1 VSADTYYSVSV
12 NCAHLHPSFG
22 QKTPEQELKEMQEE
36 EEAGEVDLNL
46 QEYKKQR
53 LQARQ
58 SPYPSIVVE
67 VRAMVPPEFTPPPPS
82 GPETP
87 NPVEDVEEPIDS
99 EFVQNL
105 EALFSKS
112 TLNTKVDGGFYDL
125 IGAHIETVSAVTP
138 MTLAQ
143 TWISEHDPQFDIAA
157 CAFTTSDTAH
167 VDEAYEFVFTNL
179 AMQTTQYGEVTSDTG
194 TSTSTTDAVGA
205 QKRQYLVLPHFVTS
219 SATSLEKFAK
229 EVSNII
235 ETVPSIQGKVQV
247 DCFHPEHIQEAKRC
261 AIPVFI
267 LKWLD

>member
-1 VSADTYYSVSV
+1 
-12 NCAHLHPSFG
+12 LHPGFG
-22 QKTPEQELKEMQEE
+22 QKTPEQELKELKEE

-87 NPVEDVEEPIDS
+87 NPIEDVDEPIDS

-112 TLNTKVDGGFYDL
+112 SLQKDGGFYDS
-125 IGAHIETVSAVTP
+125 IGAHIKTVSLCTP
-138 MTLAQ
+138 MTIAQ
-143 TWISEHDPQFDIAA
+143 TWIAENDPQFDVAA

-179 AMQTTQYGEVTSDTG
+179 AMQTTQFGVSAEATIS
-194 TSTSTTDAVGA
+194 AGA
-205 QKRQYLVLPHFVTS
+205 QKRQYLVMPHFVTS
-219 SATSLEKFAK
+219 SATSLEKFAM

-235 ETVPSIQGKVQV
+235 STVPSIKDKVQV
-247 DCFHPEHIQEAKRC
+247 DCFHPEHIQEEKRC
-261 AIPVFI
+261 PIPVFI
-267 LKWLD
+267 LQWLD